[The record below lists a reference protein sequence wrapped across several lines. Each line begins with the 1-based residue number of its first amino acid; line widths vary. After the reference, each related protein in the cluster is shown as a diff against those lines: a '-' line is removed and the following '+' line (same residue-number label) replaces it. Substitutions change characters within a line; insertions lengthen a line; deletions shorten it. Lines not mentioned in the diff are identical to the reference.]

1 MMNKT
6 KTFSKNIGRLTRTT
20 VLSIAVLTLG
30 LSLTIIEWRN
40 AVDVVFMED
49 QLRFEQ
55 ETDKSLLNIQKQMET
70 YQQVLRGI
78 KGLFVA
84 SDNVNRTEFK
94 AYTEELALEHT
105 YPGILGVGFS
115 LSIAP
120 SQRAEHIASIRAE
133 GFPNYVM
140 LPKGEREQYTSII
153 YLEPFSGNNLNAF
166 GFDMYSEKVR
176 RAAMD
181 KSRATNKLALSGKVS
196 LVQDVDRG
204 PISGVLLYL
213 PVYQDND
220 EQVGVIPE
228 NLYGWVYAP
237 FSMDIL
243 MEGILSDK
251 LKINLNIYDGTVIN
265 KKTQLYS
272 SMKNAQE
279 FEEMA
284 FQQTEQLV
292 IAQRIWTVV
301 FSADKNFV
309 QSHVNTEGIIVLL
322 IGSLFSLLLTLVVW
336 SLSTS
341 KNRAEAKAE
350 SMNKELSETEFRW
363 KSALS
368 GAEHGVWD
376 WDNLTN
382 SVTFDTKWKSMLGY
396 ADDEIKNEFSEWKR
410 LLHPEDWERA
420 EVAIANFVSG
430 KTNIYNLEQRLQ
442 AKDGKWIWILCRG
455 DAVSWTDDGRVARSI
470 GTHTDITEQKKL
482 ELALTESDLRFRG
495 AFETA
500 AMGIALVG
508 LNGEWIEVN
517 PSLLNMLQYS
527 EEELLKLTFQDITH
541 PEDLNLDLE
550 HLTALVAGEIKS
562 YQMEKRYFC
571 KDGSIVWA
579 FLSVSMVVDIKG
591 KPVHFVSQIENITVR
606 KELQK
611 QVLHQ
616 ASHDELTGLPNRRFL
631 KDRLARTYE
640 LSRRYKRPF
649 ALMYIDVDHFKLV
662 NDEYGH
668 DVGDDLLI
676 WLSSKLKSC
685 LRGTDTLA
693 RQGGDEFVLILSEI
707 KSSEDATL
715 IANNIFEAISDVFSN
730 GILKRQVS
738 LSIGIAISDPAGD
751 DSIEDLLRKADIA
764 LYQVKRAGRNAF
776 KHYQDG
782 DDKSS

>member
-1 MMNKT
+1 MNKI
-6 KTFSKNIGRLTRTT
+6 KTFSERVLRITRTT
-20 VLSIAVLTLG
+20 ALSIAVLTVG
-30 LSLTIIEWRN
+30 LSLTILEWQN
-40 AVDVVFMED
+40 VVETVLLED

-78 KGLFVA
+78 KGLFLA
-84 SDNVNRTEFK
+84 SDKVNRNEFK
-94 AYTEELALEHT
+94 VYTEELALEQN
-105 YPGILGVGFS
+105 YPGILGVGFA

-120 SQRAEHIASIRAE
+120 DERAEHIASIRAE
-133 GFPNYVM
+133 GFPDYVM
-140 LPKGEREQYTSII
+140 SPKGEREQYSSII

-176 RAAMD
+176 RSAMD
-181 KSRATNKLALSGKVS
+181 KSSFTNKLALSGKVS
-196 LVQDVDRG
+196 LVQDVERG

-213 PVYQDND
+213 PVYQNNNGQG
-220 EQVGVIPE
+220 EITPE

-251 LKINLNIYDGTVIN
+251 LSINLSIYDGTDIN
-265 KKTQLYS
+265 KETQLYS
-272 SMKNAQE
+272 SSKNVHE
-279 FEEMA
+279 FEKMT
-284 FQQTEQLV
+284 FKQTKQLV
-292 IAQRIWTVV
+292 IAQREWTVV
-301 FSADKNFV
+301 FSGNGNFA
-309 QSHVNTEGIIVLL
+309 QSHVNAEGIAVLL
-322 IGSLFSLLLTLVVW
+322 LGSVFSVLITLLVW
-336 SLSTS
+336 SLSSS

-350 SMNKELSETEFRW
+350 LMNRELSETEFRL

-376 WDNLTN
+376 WNNLTN
-382 SVTFDTKWKSMLGY
+382 SVTYDSKWKSMLGY

-410 LLHPEDWERA
+410 LLHPEDWKHA
-420 EVAIANFVSG
+420 EVAIADFVSG
-430 KTNIYNLEQRLQ
+430 KTNIYNLEQRLKSKNDQ
-442 AKDGKWIWILCRG
+442 WLWILCRG
-455 DAVSWTDDGRVARSI
+455 DAVSWTEDGRVARSI
-470 GTHTDITEQKKL
+470 GTHTDITDQKNL
-482 ELALTESDLRFRG
+482 ELALTESDQRFRG

-508 LNGEWIEVN
+508 LGGEWIEVN

-527 EEELLKLTFQDITH
+527 EEELLQLTFQDITH

-550 HLTALVAGEIKS
+550 HLTALLAGKIKS

-571 KDGSIVWA
+571 KDGSTVWA
-579 FLSVSMVVDIKG
+579 YLSVSMVVDGKG
-591 KPVHFVSQIENITVR
+591 EPVHFVSQIENITVR

-631 KDRLARTYE
+631 KDRLEHTYE
-640 LSRRYKRPF
+640 LSHRYKRPF
-649 ALMYIDVDHFKLV
+649 ALMYIDIDHFKLV
-662 NDEYGH
+662 NDEFGH

-676 WLSSKLKSC
+676 WLATKLKSC

-715 IANNIFEAISDVFSN
+715 IANNIFKAISDEFSG

-738 LSIGIAISDPAGD
+738 LSIGIAISDPESD
-751 DSIEDLLRKADIA
+751 DSVEDLLRKADVA

-776 KHYQDG
+776 KYYK
-782 DDKSS
+782 DDDAKS

>member
-1 MMNKT
+1 MNKT
-6 KTFSKNIGRLTRTT
+6 QNFFERVLCITRTT
-20 VLSIAVLTLG
+20 VLSIAVLTIC
-30 LSLTIIEWRN
+30 LSLTILEWHKT
-40 AVDVVFMED
+40 VDTVLLED

-78 KGLFVA
+78 KGLFLA
-84 SDNVNRTEFK
+84 SDKVNRNEFK
-94 AYTEELALEHT
+94 VYTEELALEQNF
-105 YPGILGVGFS
+105 PGILGVGFA

-120 SQRAEHIASIRAE
+120 EERAEHIASIRAE
-133 GFPNYVM
+133 GFPGYVM
-140 LPKGEREQYTSII
+140 SPKGEREQYTSIV

-166 GFDMYSEKVR
+166 GFDMYSEKIR

-181 KSRATNKLALSGKVS
+181 KSRMSNKLALSGKVS
-196 LVQDVDRG
+196 LVQDVERG

-213 PVYQDND
+213 PVNQNND
-220 EQVGVIPE
+220 EKVGVTPE

-251 LKINLNIYDGTVIN
+251 LEINLSIYDGSAIN

-272 SMKNAQE
+272 SMKNAPE
-279 FEEMA
+279 FEEMT

-292 IAQRIWTVV
+292 IAQRTWTVV
-301 FSADKNFV
+301 FSANGDFA
-309 QSHVNTEGIIVLL
+309 QSHMNTEEVAVLL
-322 IGSLFSLLLTLVVW
+322 LGSLFSILITLLVW

-341 KNRAEAKAE
+341 KNRAEARAE
-350 SMNKELSETEFRW
+350 FMNKELSETEFRW

-376 WDNLTN
+376 WNNLTN
-382 SVTFDTKWKSMLGY
+382 KVTFDTKWKSMLGY
-396 ADDEIKNEFSEWKR
+396 ADDEIKNEFSAWQR
-410 LLHPEDWERA
+410 LLHPEDWKRA
-420 EVAIANFVSG
+420 EVAIADFVSG
-430 KTNIYNLEQRLQ
+430 QTNIYNLEQRLK
-442 AKDGKWIWILCRG
+442 AKGGQWIWILCRG

-482 ELALTESDLRFRG
+482 ELALTESHLRFRG

-707 KSSEDATL
+707 KSSEDANL

-738 LSIGIAISDPAGD
+738 LSIGIAISDPESD
-751 DSIEDLLRKADIA
+751 DSIEDLLRKADVA

-776 KHYQDG
+776 KHYQD
-782 DDKSS
+782 DDEK